1 MRWIGA
7 LGMSLAHSKI
17 KKKYGIEN
25 ERAALLD
32 RLSAWEDALQAGPF
46 RSGRGE
52 PDLGDIAVY
61 GVLGASH

>member
-25 ERAALLD
+25 ERAALGN
-32 RLSAWEDALQAGPF
+32 RLAVWEDALQTGPF
-46 RSGRGE
+46 RSGRPK